1 MVASIVNTLEFVEIR
16 RLPYINMAGESE
28 AAEPKL
34 PFDWRQIEDED
45 ELSFGS
51 ELASESEGDVEV
63 DTSAPQSRQQVVDVD
78 VAAKSTA
85 PAEQRGASFL

>member
-1 MVASIVNTLEFVEIR
+1 
-16 RLPYINMAGESE
+16 MAGEAE

-51 ELASESEGDVEV
+51 ELGSESEGNIDV
-63 DTSAPQSRQQVVDVD
+63 DPSGPQSREQAVEVD
-78 VAAKSTA
+78 VAAQSTA
-85 PAEQRGASFL
+85 PAEQRCALF